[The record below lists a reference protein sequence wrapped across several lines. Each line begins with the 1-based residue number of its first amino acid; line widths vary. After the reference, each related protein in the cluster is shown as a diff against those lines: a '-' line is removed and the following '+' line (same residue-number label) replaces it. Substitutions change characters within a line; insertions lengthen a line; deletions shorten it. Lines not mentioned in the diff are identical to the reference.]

1 LIPGTGLSGAPY
13 DGSSSQQWSL
23 QSWAGG
29 SAAGGV
35 PPSDGST
42 TSFLRADGSWAIP
55 PGGSG
60 AGSRWFNGDG
70 PPGTVTGAGPGDY
83 YLDGISGAFYVLEN

>member
-1 LIPGTGLSGAPY
+1 LIPGAGLSGAAY

-29 SAAGGV
+29 STAGGV
-35 PPSDGST
+35 PPSDGSN
-42 TSFLRADGSWAIP
+42 SLFLCADGSWAIP
-55 PGGSG
+55 PASSG
-60 AGSRWFNGDG
+60 AGTRWFNGDG
-70 PPGTVTGAGPGDY
+70 PPGQIASAEPGDY